1 MQAELGGLMLKRV
14 LLLVLLLDRA
24 ATHLAGPL
32 RTPLLFRLGGSVKS
46 SKQVGWW
53 LCAVAAWWRGVLGR
67 RMAGGR

>member
-1 MQAELGGLMLKRV
+1 VPHWPHTSLPRSLNLQAELGGLMLKRV

-46 SKQVGWW
+46 SKQVG
-53 LCAVAAWWRGVLGR
+53 
-67 RMAGGR
+67 